1 LPERLAER
9 IALQDAR
16 IDVLYDPAVVPASR
30 HMGDISGD
38 FAPDPDRWEELLER
52 AEVLFGIPGSSG
64 SGLVDAARRAPNLRW
79 IQARNAGAGQQ
90 VADAVQ
96 IDREAVERV
105 VVVTAS
111 GVHAVPLAEFTF
123 MGLLAFAKRLPR
135 LQRDKARRKWPELE
149 QPSGELRGQTLLIVG
164 AGAIGAEIAR
174 LAKAF
179 GMEVLAIK
187 RNVREPVDGVDALH
201 PMEALHELAGR
212 ADAIVSVLPGTDAT
226 RGVLGEALFAAV
238 RPGAVFVSV
247 GRGSAVDEAALVGA
261 LRDGRLAGA
270 ALDVFEREP
279 LPADSPLWALEN
291 VIISPHDAARVPA
304 EEKRQVELF
313 CDNLRRDLAG
323 EALRNRV
330 DLELLY

>member
-1 LPERLAER
+1 
-9 IALQDAR
+9 
-16 IDVLYDPAVVPASR
+16 
-30 HMGDISGD
+30 
-38 FAPDPDRWEELLER
+38 
-52 AEVLFGIPGSSG
+52 
-64 SGLVDAARRAPNLRW
+64 
-79 IQARNAGAGQQ
+79 
-90 VADAVQ
+90 
-96 IDREAVERV
+96 
-105 VVVTAS
+105 
-111 GVHAVPLAEFTF
+111 

-187 RNVREPVDGVDALH
+187 RNVREPVDGVDELH

-279 LPADSPLWALEN
+279 LPANSTLWELEN
-291 VIISPHDAARVPA
+291 VIISRTTPRACRPRGAPSRALLRQPAPRTGRRGAAQPRGPRAPLLRLRSGPPA
-304 EEKRQVELF
+304 TRSAHPG
-313 CDNLRRDLAG
+313 RR
-323 EALRNRV
+323 ALGPAPSRGR
-330 DLELLY
+330 DRRPGR